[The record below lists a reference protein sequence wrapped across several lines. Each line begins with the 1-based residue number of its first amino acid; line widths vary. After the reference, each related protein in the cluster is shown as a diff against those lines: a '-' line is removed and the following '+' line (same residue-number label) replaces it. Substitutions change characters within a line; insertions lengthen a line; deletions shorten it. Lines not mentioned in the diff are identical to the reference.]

1 MINQKNN
8 IDNILFISLSC
19 IGWTMT
25 TKRANFKTSLR
36 LQKGGDIQQSFQWMH
51 MMLMFIIILLILYV
65 LYLLR
70 TTYSSTPSN
79 TTSIIG
85 PLATISSSNDP
96 MNDPYVPPLKLDLP
110 YLSNNSRD
118 MRVAIPI
125 NVPTQGY
132 NQSFSQM
139 GILVKDRT
147 EGAVSSIYYDSKDSL
162 HDNMILPLMGR
173 RTANGRDKYQYY
185 TTAQNGTTKL
195 PITFKGRNGMNEY
208 GCDEI
213 SNSEIVDV
221 QGYNSKFKVTMYEN
235 GNNQYIGY
243 I

>member
-1 MINQKNN
+1 MINYY
-8 IDNILFISLSC
+8 ISLSC
-19 IGWTMT
+19 IMT
-25 TKRANFKTSLR
+25 SSKRANFKTPSLR
-36 LQKGGDIQQSFQWMH
+36 LQKVQKGGEIQSSFQWMY
-51 MMLMFIIILLILYV
+51 MILMFIIILLILYV

-70 TTYSSTPSN
+70 TTYSSTPSSN

-85 PLATISSSNDP
+85 PLATISSRNDP

-110 YLSNNSRD
+110 YFSNNSS
-118 MRVAIPI
+118 VAIPI

>member
-1 MINQKNN
+1 
-8 IDNILFISLSC
+8 
-19 IGWTMT
+19 MT
-25 TKRANFKTSLR
+25 TKRANFKTPSLR
-36 LQKGGDIQQSFQWMH
+36 LQKIQKGGMDISSPSFQWIH
-51 MMLMFIIILLILYV
+51 MILMFIIILLILYV

-70 TTYSSTPSN
+70 TSYSSYNTEKSPSSN
-79 TTSIIG
+79 STTIVG
-85 PLATISSSNDP
+85 PLATISSRNDP
-96 MNDPYVPPLKLDLP
+96 MSDPYVPPLKIDLP
-110 YLSNNSRD
+110 YFRNDVRGLPA
-118 MRVAIPI
+118 VIPI

-139 GILVKDRT
+139 GILVRDRT
-147 EGAVSSIYYDSKDSL
+147 EGAVSSKYYDSNDSL

-221 QGYNSKFKVTMYEN
+221 QGYNNKFKVTMYEN

>member
-1 MINQKNN
+1 
-8 IDNILFISLSC
+8 
-19 IGWTMT
+19 MT
-25 TKRANFKTSLR
+25 SKRANFKTPALR
-36 LQKGGDIQQSFQWMH
+36 LQKAQKGGDIDLSSPSFQWIH

-70 TTYSSTPSN
+70 TSYYSTSSNPPSN
-79 TTSIIG
+79 TTIVG
-85 PLATISSSNDP
+85 PLTTISSRNDP
-96 MNDPYVPPLKLDLP
+96 MNDPYFPPLKLDLP
-110 YLSNNSRD
+110 YFSNNSSDIRGLPA
-118 MRVAIPI
+118 AIPI

-132 NQSFSQM
+132 NSSFSQI
-139 GILVKDRT
+139 GILVRDRT

-173 RTANGRDKYQYY
+173 RTMNGRDKYQYY

-195 PITFKGRNGMNEY
+195 PIIFRGKIGMNEY

-213 SNSEIVDV
+213 SNSDIVTV
-221 QGYNSKFKVTMYEN
+221 QGYNNNNFKATIYEN

>member
-1 MINQKNN
+1 
-8 IDNILFISLSC
+8 
-19 IGWTMT
+19 MT
-25 TKRANFKTSLR
+25 NKRANFKTPSLR
-36 LQKGGDIQQSFQWMH
+36 LPKGQKGGMDISSPSFQWVH
-51 MMLMFIIILLILYV
+51 MILMFIIILLILYV

-70 TTYSSTPSN
+70 TSYSSYNTEKSPPSN
-79 TTSIIG
+79 STTIVG
-85 PLATISSSNDP
+85 PLATISSRSDP
-96 MNDPYVPPLKLDLP
+96 MSDPYVPPLKIDLP
-110 YLSNNSRD
+110 YFRNDVRGLPA
-118 MRVAIPI
+118 VIPI

-139 GILVKDRT
+139 GILVRDRT
-147 EGAVSSIYYDSKDSL
+147 EGAVSSKYYDSNDSL

-213 SNSEIVDV
+213 SNSETVDV
-221 QGYNSKFKVTMYEN
+221 QGYNNKFKVTMYEN

>member
-1 MINQKNN
+1 
-8 IDNILFISLSC
+8 
-19 IGWTMT
+19 MT
-25 TKRANFKTSLR
+25 AKRANFKTPSSFR
-36 LQKGGDIQQSFQWMH
+36 LQKAQKGGGMDFQWIH

-70 TTYSSTPSN
+70 TSYYSTQEKPPSN
-79 TTSIIG
+79 TTTIVG
-85 PLATISSSNDP
+85 PLATISSRNDP
-96 MNDPYVPPLKLDLP
+96 MNDPYFPPLKFDLP
-110 YLSNNSRD
+110 YFSNNSSDIRGLPT
-118 MRVAIPI
+118 AIPI
-125 NVPTQGY
+125 NVPTQGI
-132 NQSFSQM
+132 NPSFSQI
-139 GILVKDRT
+139 GILVRDRS

-173 RTANGRDKYQYY
+173 RTMNGRDKYQYY

-195 PITFKGRNGMNEY
+195 PIIFRGKIGMNEY

-213 SNSEIVDV
+213 SNSDIVTV
-221 QGYNSKFKVTMYEN
+221 QGYNNNNFKATIYEN

>member
-1 MINQKNN
+1 
-8 IDNILFISLSC
+8 
-19 IGWTMT
+19 MT
-25 TKRANFKTSLR
+25 AKRANFKTPSSFR
-36 LQKGGDIQQSFQWMH
+36 LQKAQNGGGMDFQWIH

-70 TTYSSTPSN
+70 TSYSSTQENPSSN
-79 TTSIIG
+79 TTIVG
-85 PLATISSSNDP
+85 PLTTITSRNDP
-96 MNDPYVPPLKLDLP
+96 MNDPYVPPLKIDLP
-110 YLSNNSRD
+110 FFSNNSSD
-118 MRVAIPI
+118 LPAVIPI

-132 NQSFSQM
+132 KQSFSQM
-139 GILVKDRT
+139 GILVRDRT
-147 EGAVSSIYYDSKDSL
+147 EGSVSSIYYDSNDSL

-173 RTANGRDKYQYY
+173 RTMNGRDKYQYY

-195 PITFKGRNGMNEY
+195 PIIFRGKIGMNEY

-213 SNSEIVDV
+213 SNSDIVTV
-221 QGYNSKFKVTMYEN
+221 QGYNNNNFKATIYEN

>member
-1 MINQKNN
+1 
-8 IDNILFISLSC
+8 
-19 IGWTMT
+19 MT
-25 TKRANFKTSLR
+25 YKRANFKTPLQKI
-36 LQKGGDIQQSFQWMH
+36 QKGGNINFSPPSFQWIH

-70 TTYSSTPSN
+70 TSYFTPENTPSN
-79 TTSIIG
+79 ISIVG
-85 PLATISSSNDP
+85 PLASISSRSDP

-110 YLSNNSRD
+110 YFRNDNSDIRGLPA
-118 MRVAIPI
+118 VIPI
-125 NVPTQGY
+125 NVPTQGRSS
-132 NQSFSQM
+132 SFSQM
-139 GILVKDRT
+139 GILVRDRT
-147 EGAVSSIYYDSKDSL
+147 EGAVSSKYYDSNDSL

-173 RTANGRDKYQYY
+173 RTMNGRDKYQYY

-221 QGYNSKFKVTMYEN
+221 QGYNNKFKVTMYEN

>member
-1 MINQKNN
+1 
-8 IDNILFISLSC
+8 
-19 IGWTMT
+19 MT
-25 TKRANFKTSLR
+25 AKRANFKTPSSFR
-36 LQKGGDIQQSFQWMH
+36 LQKAQKGGGMDFQWIH

-70 TTYSSTPSN
+70 TTYSSTPSSN

-85 PLATISSSNDP
+85 PLATISSRNDP

-110 YLSNNSRD
+110 YFSNNSRD

-125 NVPTQGY
+125 NVPTQG
-132 NQSFSQM
+132 NNNPPFSQM
-139 GILVKDRT
+139 GILVRDRT

>member
-1 MINQKNN
+1 
-8 IDNILFISLSC
+8 
-19 IGWTMT
+19 MT
-25 TKRANFKTSLR
+25 SKRANFKTPSTFR
-36 LQKGGDIQQSFQWMH
+36 LQKIQKGGSTDVLPSFQWMH

-70 TTYSSTPSN
+70 TSYSTQEKSPSN
-79 TTSIIG
+79 TTTIVG
-85 PLATISSSNDP
+85 PLTSISSRSDP
-96 MNDPYVPPLKLDLP
+96 MNDPYVPPLKFDLP
-110 YLSNNSRD
+110 YFRNDNSDIRGLPA
-118 MRVAIPI
+118 VIPI
-125 NVPTQGY
+125 NVPTQGISS
-132 NQSFSQM
+132 SFSQM
-139 GILVKDRT
+139 GILVRDRT
-147 EGAVSSIYYDSKDSL
+147 EGAVSSKYYDSNDSL

-173 RTANGRDKYQYY
+173 RTMNGRDKYQYY

-221 QGYNSKFKVTMYEN
+221 QGYNNKFKVTMYEN

>member
-1 MINQKNN
+1 
-8 IDNILFISLSC
+8 
-19 IGWTMT
+19 MT
-25 TKRANFKTSLR
+25 AKRANFKTPSSFR
-36 LQKGGDIQQSFQWMH
+36 LQKAQKGGGMDFQWIH

-70 TTYSSTPSN
+70 TSYSSTQEKPPSN
-79 TTSIIG
+79 TTTIVG
-85 PLATISSSNDP
+85 PLATISSRNDP
-96 MNDPYVPPLKLDLP
+96 MNDPYVPPLKFDLP
-110 YLSNNSRD
+110 FFSNNSSDIRGLPA
-118 MRVAIPI
+118 VIPI

-132 NQSFSQM
+132 KQSFSQM
-139 GILVKDRT
+139 GILVRDRT
-147 EGAVSSIYYDSKDSL
+147 EGSVSSIYYDSNDSL

-173 RTANGRDKYQYY
+173 RTMNGRDKYQYY

-195 PITFKGRNGMNEY
+195 PITFKGKNGMNEY

-221 QGYNSKFKVTMYEN
+221 QGYNNKFKVTMYEN

>member
-1 MINQKNN
+1 
-8 IDNILFISLSC
+8 
-19 IGWTMT
+19 MT
-25 TKRANFKTSLR
+25 SKRANFKTPSLR
-36 LQKGGDIQQSFQWMH
+36 LQKVQKGGEIQSSFQWMY

-70 TTYSSTPSN
+70 TTYSSTPSSN
-79 TTSIIG
+79 TTSIIA
-85 PLATISSSNDP
+85 PLVPLTTISSRNDP
-96 MNDPYVPPLKLDLP
+96 MSDPYVPPLKLDLP
-110 YLSNNSRD
+110 YFSNNSRD

-125 NVPTQGY
+125 NVPTQGF